1 MGRAIL
7 NKHQGKKNSKAA
19 ILMAQIRNSDQREV
33 KIQHKTVMLTNG
45 FKTQLKPLNKYYIKY
60 KNKIQKT

>member
-7 NKHQGKKNSKAA
+7 NKHKGKKDSKAA
-19 ILMAQIRNSDQREV
+19 ILMAQINSDQREV